1 MEFAYVLDVWLGG
14 KERSQMTSELSG
26 LSNWENGIAM
36 NWDEENC
43 AWTSFFAGEEG
54 RLEVPLCICL
64 DK

>member
-36 NWDEENC
+36 N
-43 AWTSFFAGEEG
+43 
-54 RLEVPLCICL
+54 
-64 DK
+64 